1 MVFSSVEFILIFLP
15 VFLSAYYIT
24 PVSYRNVILLLG
36 SLIFYAYGE
45 PKFVL
50 LLIASMFVNYFLA
63 RGIVFQN
70 PKSVA
75 VELSV
80 ELPDEKNADLS
91 ISRSFFNKLCF
102 LIALILNLALLLVFK
117 IAPGK
122 IGLPLGISFFT
133 FQSISY
139 LIDVYRGEI
148 AAEVSFIK
156 LGTYICMFPQLVA
169 GPIVAYHEV
178 EATLNRPIVSSTDFD
193 DGLKDFSVGLILKVL
208 MADRLSLLWNEIA
221 KIGYISAPSF
231 LLWMGSVSYS
241 LQIYFDFFGYSLM
254 AIGLG
259 KMLGFHLPKNF
270 DLPYTATSIREFYR
284 RWHMTLGRWFAK
296 YVYIPLGGS
305 RNGMKKTLR
314 NLFVVWVLTALWHG
328 VSINF
333 VLWGMLLCFV
343 IMIEKVIADI
353 CRKKREVA
361 GEKENCLIT
370 QAGKDTVEDD
380 KERCIDNSENN
391 INGNIEGSI
400 NRNINGN
407 INGNIEESSKVDFE
421 TTDND
426 AQNIKEQE
434 DEKLNLKLTSL
445 SALTLKLKSML
456 QHSYVLFIIVLSWT
470 CFAITDLTDLSVYL
484 GRMFGVLEG
493 IRVNGN
499 VCITMLQ
506 KYGVTILIGLFLC
519 TKTAH
524 RCYRKLKNSRIGM
537 IALVILFWLAVWYIH
552 IMGNNPFLYFRF

>member
-15 VFLSAYYIT
+15 VFLIAYYIT

-50 LLIASMFVNYFLA
+50 LLIVSIFVNYFLA
-63 RGIVFQN
+63 RGIVFQ
-70 PKSVA
+70 K
-75 VELSV
+75 
-80 ELPDEKNADLS
+80 S

-148 AAEVSFIK
+148 EAETSFVK

-178 EATLNRPIVSSTDFD
+178 AATLNRPVVSSSDFD

-259 KMLGFHLPKNF
+259 KMLGFRLPKNF
-270 DLPYTATSIREFYR
+270 DLPYTAISIREFYR
-284 RWHMTLGRWFAK
+284 RWHMTLGRWFTK

-314 NLFVVWVLTALWHG
+314 NLFVVWILTSLWHG
-328 VSINF
+328 VNVNF

-353 CRKKREVA
+353 CRKKGKVVS
-361 GEKENCLIT
+361 GKENCLIT
-370 QAGKDTVEDD
+370 QAGKETVEDD
-380 KERCIDNSENN
+380 KER
-391 INGNIEGSI
+391 
-400 NRNINGN
+400 
-407 INGNIEESSKVDFE
+407 SKVDFE
-421 TTDND
+421 PTDND
-426 AQNIKEQE
+426 AQYIKKQK
-434 DEKLNLKLTSL
+434 DGKFGLKLNLKLTFMP
-445 SALTLKLKSML
+445 ALTLKLKAML

-470 CFAITDLTDLSVYL
+470 CFAITDLQDLSVYL

-524 RCYRKLKNSRIGM
+524 RCYRKLKNNRIGM

>member
-15 VFLSAYYIT
+15 VFLIVYYIT

-45 PKFVL
+45 PKFVF
-50 LLIASMFVNYFLA
+50 LLIVSMFVNYFLA

-70 PKSVA
+70 SRSVA

-80 ELPDEKNADLS
+80 ELPDEKNAALS
-91 ISRSFFNKLCF
+91 TSRSFFNKRCF

-259 KMLGFHLPKNF
+259 KMLGFRLPKNF
-270 DLPYTATSIREFYR
+270 DLPYTATSVRDFYR

-328 VSINF
+328 ISVNF

-343 IMIEKVIADI
+343 IMVEKVIVYA
-353 CRKKREVA
+353 CHKNRE
-361 GEKENCLIT
+361 NIS
-370 QAGKDTVEDD
+370 VEDVSRKANEEKTLDELGERNED
-380 KERCIDNSENN
+380 KY
-391 INGNIEGSI
+391 IEV
-400 NRNINGN
+400 
-407 INGNIEESSKVDFE
+407 K
-421 TTDND
+421 
-426 AQNIKEQE
+426 
-434 DEKLNLKLTSL
+434 KLNLKLT
-445 SALTLKLKSML
+445 LKSTM
-456 QHSYVLFIIVLSWT
+456 QHFYVLFIIVLSWT
-470 CFAITDLTDLSVYL
+470 CFAITDLKDLSVYL
-484 GRMFGVLEG
+484 GRMFGLLEG

>member
-15 VFLSAYYIT
+15 VFLIAYYIT

-45 PKFVL
+45 PKFVF
-50 LLIASMFVNYFLA
+50 LLIASMFVNYLLA

-70 PKSVA
+70 SKSIA

-102 LIALILNLALLLVFK
+102 LIALILNLALLLIFK

-148 AAEVSFIK
+148 AAETSFIK

-178 EATLNRPIVSSTDFD
+178 TATLNRPVVSSTDFD

-231 LLWMGSVSYS
+231 LLWMGSISYS

-259 KMLGFHLPKNF
+259 KILGFRLPKNF

-343 IMIEKVIADI
+343 IMLEKVIADI
-353 CRKKREVA
+353 CRKKREAA
-361 GEKENCLIT
+361 GEKENC
-370 QAGKDTVEDD
+370 
-380 KERCIDNSENN
+380 
-391 INGNIEGSI
+391 
-400 NRNINGN
+400 
-407 INGNIEESSKVDFE
+407 KVDFE
-421 TTDND
+421 ASNND
-426 AQNIKEQE
+426 SQNIKKEE
-434 DEKLNLKLTSL
+434 REKLNLKLTL
-445 SALTLKLKSML
+445 KLTLKSVL
-456 QHSYVLFIIVLSWT
+456 QHFYVLFIIVLSWT
-470 CFAITDLTDLSVYL
+470 CFAITDLTDLSIYL
-484 GRMFGVLEG
+484 GRMFGLLEG

>member
-15 VFLSAYYIT
+15 VFLIAYYIT

-45 PKFVL
+45 PKFVF
-50 LLIASMFVNYFLA
+50 LLIASMFVNYLLA

-70 PKSVA
+70 PKSIA

-80 ELPDEKNADLS
+80 ELSDEKNADLS

-102 LIALILNLALLLVFK
+102 LIAIILNLALLLVFK

-178 EATLNRPIVSSTDFD
+178 TATLNRPVVSSADFD
-193 DGLKDFSVGLILKVL
+193 DGLKDFSVGLIIKVL

-328 VSINF
+328 VSVNF

-343 IMIEKVIADI
+343 IMVEKVIADI

-380 KERCIDNSENN
+380 KERCIDNSEN
-391 INGNIEGSI
+391 
-400 NRNINGN
+400 N

-470 CFAITDLTDLSVYL
+470 CFAITDLQDLSVYL

>member
-15 VFLSAYYIT
+15 VFLIAYYIT

-36 SLIFYAYGE
+36 SLVFYAYGE
-45 PKFVL
+45 PKFVF
-50 LLIASMFVNYFLA
+50 LLIASMFVNYLLA

-70 PKSVA
+70 SKSVA
-75 VELSV
+75 VELS
-80 ELPDEKNADLS
+80 DRKNVSPS

-117 IAPGK
+117 IAPEK

-148 AAEVSFIK
+148 TAEVSFIK

-169 GPIVAYHEV
+169 GPIVVYHEV
-178 EATLNRPIVSSTDFD
+178 IATLNRPVVSSTDFD

-241 LQIYFDFFGYSLM
+241 LQIYFDFFGYSVM

-259 KMLGFHLPKNF
+259 KMLGFRLPKNF

-328 VSINF
+328 VSVNF

-343 IMIEKVIADI
+343 IMVEKVITDI
-353 CRKKREVA
+353 CRKKREEA
-361 GEKENCLIT
+361 GKIENCLII
-370 QAGKDTVEDD
+370 QAGRDIVEDD
-380 KERCIDNSENN
+380 KERCIDNSKNN
-391 INGNIEGSI
+391 IKGNIKGS
-400 NRNINGN
+400 

-434 DEKLNLKLTSL
+434 DEKLNLKLTSMP
-445 SALTLKLKSML
+445 ALTLKLKSML
-456 QHSYVLFIIVLSWT
+456 QHSYVLFIIALSWT
-470 CFAITDLTDLSVYL
+470 CFAITDLQDLSVYL

>member
-15 VFLSAYYIT
+15 VFLIAYYIT

-70 PKSVA
+70 SKRVA
-75 VELSV
+75 VELFV
-80 ELPDEKNADLS
+80 ELPDEKNAALS
-91 ISRSFFNKLCF
+91 ISRSFFNKQCF

-148 AAEVSFIK
+148 EAETSFVK

-178 EATLNRPIVSSTDFD
+178 AATLNRPVVSSTDFD

-241 LQIYFDFFGYSLM
+241 LQIYFDFFGYSMM

-259 KMLGFHLPKNF
+259 KMLGFRLPKNF

-314 NLFVVWVLTALWHG
+314 NLFLVWVLTALWHG
-328 VSINF
+328 VSVNF
-333 VLWGMLLCFV
+333 VLWGMVLCFV

-353 CRKKREVA
+353 CRKKGKVVS
-361 GEKENCLIT
+361 GKENCLIT
-370 QAGKDTVEDD
+370 QAGKETVEDD
-380 KERCIDNSENN
+380 KER
-391 INGNIEGSI
+391 
-400 NRNINGN
+400 
-407 INGNIEESSKVDFE
+407 SKIDFE
-421 TTDND
+421 PTDND
-426 AQNIKEQE
+426 VQYIKKQK
-434 DEKLNLKLTSL
+434 DEKLNTKLNLKLTFSQ
-445 SALTLKLKSML
+445 ALTLKLKSML

-470 CFAITDLTDLSVYL
+470 CFAITDLQDLSVYL
-484 GRMFGVLEG
+484 GRMFGVLKG

-524 RCYRKLKNSRIGM
+524 RCYRKLKNNRIGM